1 MFVLLNSAILH
12 VSRSLLTA
20 FLQRR
25 HLAAAA
31 HGHAA
36 SWTSLCDG
44 AAWHCA
50 PVAFQGQKASP
61 SLKGSA
67 WPFGEGGRVC
77 KRDEVLVSHHC
88 TMGWCQ
94 SKDPRLT
101 HCHCLCNC
109 IPSYKNPQNSSCAGG
124 KSIPRPGTE
133 QNRI

>member
-12 VSRSLLTA
+12 VSRSLLTT

-36 SWTSLCDG
+36 SWTSLCNK

-50 PVAFQGQKASP
+50 PVAFQGHKGSP

-67 WPFGEGGRVC
+67 WPC
-77 KRDEVLVSHHC
+77 
-88 TMGWCQ
+88 
-94 SKDPRLT
+94 
-101 HCHCLCNC
+101 
-109 IPSYKNPQNSSCAGG
+109 
-124 KSIPRPGTE
+124 
-133 QNRI
+133 